1 MEKRISQKQA
11 LKRIDSWR
19 KAPEAIRIEAV
30 MRGMRV

>member
-19 KAPEAIRIEAV
+19 KAPESIRIEAA
-30 MRGMRV
+30 MRGMRA